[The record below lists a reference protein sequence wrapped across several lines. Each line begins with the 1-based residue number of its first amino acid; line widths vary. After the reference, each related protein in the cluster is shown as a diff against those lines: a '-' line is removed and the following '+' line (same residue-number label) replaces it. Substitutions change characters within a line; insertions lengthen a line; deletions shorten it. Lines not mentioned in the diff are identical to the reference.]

1 MKTTLA
7 RNEVRDRITSLQDLI
22 VEYELTDETI
32 DQIIGVLYKLVAIT
46 SYIDNLHLRSG
57 GAPTIARDLKTILE
71 RFANRYK
78 DAQTQSPFD
87 VFLPPWEA
95 HLGAIE
101 EAIESLQPGNHT
113 KPRKATFVRN
123 TVLELRKV
131 LEENTHPID
140 SSKLHEIIVNLFE
153 VTYPLG
159 KDSVGKYLNG

>member
-7 RNEVRDRITSLQDLI
+7 RDEVKERITGLQDLI
-22 VEYELTDETI
+22 AEYELTDETI
-32 DQIIGVLYKLVAIT
+32 EQIIVVLYKLVAIT
-46 SYIDNLHLRSG
+46 SYIDNLHLRSA

-71 RFANRYK
+71 RFANRYQ

-87 VFLPPWEA
+87 VFLPPWEL
-95 HLGAIE
+95 HMSAIE

-123 TVLELRKV
+123 AVLELRKV
-131 LEENTHPID
+131 LEENPNPID
-140 SSKLHEIIVNLFE
+140 GSKLHEIIVSLFE

-159 KDSVGKYLNG
+159 KDSVGKYLSS